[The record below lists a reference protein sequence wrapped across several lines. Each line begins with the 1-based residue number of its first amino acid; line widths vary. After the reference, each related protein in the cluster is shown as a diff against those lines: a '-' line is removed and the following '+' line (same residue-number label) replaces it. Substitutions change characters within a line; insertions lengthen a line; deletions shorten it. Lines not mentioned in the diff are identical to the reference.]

1 MRDLVALISLDD
13 TACRTM
19 ARRLRAE
26 HIYCRILPASASADD
41 VAALGA
47 RGILLAGG
55 SAGVPAAVP
64 NLMSYLQSG
73 TPMLCMGDAALTLC
87 ETLGGSL
94 DAPIADCGVVTIQYE
109 RSDVLFDGAEDS
121 ERYMPVCR
129 FMQLAEGEGTPT
141 ALCAGGVLG
150 FRAANRDVW
159 GHAFPLERNDPNATL
174 PILRFC
180 REVCGCSLWWS
191 DQAFVELTR
200 NEILQAAGDGNA
212 ICALSGGVDSGVCAL
227 LGHMALG
234 HRLHCIFV
242 DTGLLRKDEARQVME
257 FYQINAGLNLRCID
271 AADRFLPALA
281 GVSDPRQK
289 EMIIRTLLQEILTQE
304 AAGIPDVRM
313 IIQGTNFADLQNR
326 EAFPLTLPTPDA
338 IVCEPVREL
347 FKDEI
352 RRVGEALGM
361 PPIMIQRQPFPGSGL
376 ASRIMTDVTEEKLTI
391 LREADAI
398 FRDEITRSGLHKRL
412 WQYFAALAES
422 PVPDGGL
429 IITLRAVQT
438 VDGAAAMAARLP
450 GDLMERVTGEILTRC
465 PSVRRVMYDLTPS
478 RSYAQVEW
486 R

>member
-13 TACRTM
+13 IACRTM

-26 HIYCRILPASASADD
+26 QICCRILPASASADE

-55 SAGVPAAVP
+55 SCGVPAEVP
-64 NLMSYLQSG
+64 HMMGYLQSG

-87 ETLGGSL
+87 ETLGGAL
-94 DAPIADCGVVTIQYE
+94 DEPIRDCGVVTIRYE
-109 RSDVLFDGAEDS
+109 RSDVLFSAAEDS
-121 ERYMPVCR
+121 ERYMSVCR
-129 FMQLAEGEGTPT
+129 FMKLAEGQGSPT
-141 ALCAGGVLG
+141 ALCADGVLG
-150 FRAANRDVW
+150 FHAANRNVW
-159 GHAFPLERNDPNATL
+159 GLAFPLERNDPNATL

-180 REVCGCSLWWS
+180 TEVCGCSLWWS

-242 DTGLLRKDEARQVME
+242 DTGLLRKDEARQVIE
-257 FYQINAGLNLRCID
+257 FYQYNAGLNLRCIN
-271 AADRFLPALA
+271 ASERFLPALA
-281 GVSDPRQK
+281 GISDPREK
-289 EMIIRTLLQEILTQE
+289 ERIIRTLLQEVLNQE
-304 AAGIPDVRM
+304 AAVIPNVRLM
-313 IIQGTNFADLQNR
+313 IQGTNYADLQSR
-326 EAFPLTLPTPDA
+326 EPFPLTLPSPEVT
-338 IVCEPVREL
+338 VSEPVREL

-361 PPIMIQRQPFPGSGL
+361 PPIMTQRQPFPGSGL
-376 ASRIMTDVTEEKLTI
+376 ASRIMSDVTEEKLSI

-398 FRDEITRSGLHKRL
+398 FRDEITRTGLHKRL

-450 GDLMERVTGEILTRC
+450 GDLMERVTGEILARC
-465 PSVRRVMYDLTPS
+465 PSVQRVMYDLTPS